1 MTTRTELA
9 ELIGAEIKVLKAIR
23 RRIRDLPPEE
33 VAEAYCKIRQPLWP
47 VWVWAVAAPAYTWRK
62 TDLSRPEFA
71 ALLLSL
77 TLVVALVATAAGMAR
92 RSGEPAPVWLVQ
104 AIVWPIVLCAL
115 VLGFSLVYAPD
126 LLPGHLA
133 ASGHLPAKLGS

>member
-1 MTTRTELA
+1 MLD
-9 ELIGAEIKVLKAIR
+9 R
-23 RRIRDLPPEE
+23 RDRAAAGRMRINKSWWR
-33 VAEAYCKIRQPLWP
+33 LWP

-115 VLGFSLVYAPD
+115 VLGFSLM
-126 LLPGHLA
+126 
-133 ASGHLPAKLGS
+133 